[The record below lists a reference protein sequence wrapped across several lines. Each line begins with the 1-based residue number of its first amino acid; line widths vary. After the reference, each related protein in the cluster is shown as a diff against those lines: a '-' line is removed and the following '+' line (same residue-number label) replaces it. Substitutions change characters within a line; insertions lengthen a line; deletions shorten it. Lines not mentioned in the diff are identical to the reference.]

1 MDFFSASR
9 RLCQGNL
16 ISPLLFILVMEVLS
30 RMLSTASQPGLF
42 AGVSVGSSDLMRL
55 EISNLLFAGDIIIFC
70 DNDCEQII
78 NLRRVLIWFES
89 ISG

>member
-9 RLCQGNL
+9 LCEGNL

-30 RMLSTASQPGLF
+30 RMLSTASQSGLF
-42 AGVSVGSSDLMRL
+42 AGFSVGCSDLMRL
-55 EISNLLFAGDIIIFC
+55 EISNLVFAGDIIIFF

-78 NLRRVLIWFES
+78 NLRWVLTWFET